1 MENKLTQE
9 LIEKAKQAK
18 TPEEIAALAKEIG
31 AEMTPEE
38 ANTYFAM
45 LNPKTGE
52 LADDELEDVAGGRKC
67 GTTYQDHR
75 PVVTS
80 YNSCDLFQRGP
91 VRDEKGEEGK
101 CKDCYYQKEGDFFL
115 TCLNPKRY
123 DN

>member
-18 TPEEIAALAKEIG
+18 TPEELAALAKENGI
-31 AEMTPEE
+31 ELTSEE

-52 LADDELEDVAGGRKC
+52 LGDDELEDVAGGRKC
-67 GTTYQDHR
+67 GTTYMDHK
-75 PVVTS
+75 PVVTY

-91 VRDEKGEEGK
+91 VRKKEGEDGK
-101 CKDCYYQKEGDFFL
+101 CNDCYYMEWGSVLF
-115 TCLNPKRY
+115 TCSNPKRY

>member
-1 MENKLTQE
+1 MESKLTQE

-67 GTTYQDHR
+67 GTTYMDHK
-75 PVVTS
+75 PVVTLL
-80 YNSCDLFQRGP
+80 NSCEHFQKGKIK
-91 VRDEKGEEGK
+91 DAKGEEGK
-101 CKDCYYQKEGDFFL
+101 CKDCYYMERGAVLF
-115 TCLNPKRY
+115 TCSCPLRY